1 MKKYTPGI
9 SFFEK
14 TYLWC
19 LRRCQKLAVILE
31 NKVVQNLK
39 LEKKI
44 IQKWSPKSIFLNEG
58 KKEKKFVDF

>member
-1 MKKYTPGI
+1 MKKYTQGYTPGI

-31 NKVVQNLK
+31 NLK

-58 KKEKKFVDF
+58 KKEKKIVDF